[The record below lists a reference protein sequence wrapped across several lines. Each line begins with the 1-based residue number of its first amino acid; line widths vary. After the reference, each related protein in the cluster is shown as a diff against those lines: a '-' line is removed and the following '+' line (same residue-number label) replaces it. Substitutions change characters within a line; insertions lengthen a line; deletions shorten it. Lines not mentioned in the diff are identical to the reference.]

1 MKSRHLL
8 GGAIALL
15 LALGLPGCARQEQPD
30 FSGYKRIAELA
41 TIECTFHNVA
51 EIYND
56 GTDIIFGI
64 NVGYKKAWFEYDG
77 SVELGIDVSQVRI
90 EGPDADNVV
99 TVTMPE
105 VRVLGIPQVDETSFS
120 DVYADTGLLTRIETM
135 DQSLALQTA
144 QSEIVAVVENSPEL
158 LERAR
163 GRAETLLSQYVETVG
178 QAIGQEY
185 DVRFLGSN

>member
-41 TIECTFHNVA
+41 TIECPFHNVA

-144 QSEIVAVVENSPEL
+144 QSEMVAVVENSPEL

>member
-144 QSEIVAVVENSPEL
+144 QSEMVAVVENSPEL